1 MSNTTSNLVLSRKL
15 NPNGLLN
22 RWVSKSHPT
31 CGCKTKQTFFKKIA
45 TTTAALI
52 IISNSPCLHLFPS
65 IRFSLFSGISLV
77 CQAEN
82 EKKGAHNF
90 FSRND
95 WTVELHQT
103 YSSSTIVR
111 NCATSCINRRHA
123 TPADFH
129 FLWFCLPNNCIYYKI
144 KDMIAVL
151 SLHLKNQ
158 ASSLG
163 ATRTRTLKFNFKSD
177 FKTRHVVYTT
187 FVSRC

>member
-1 MSNTTSNLVLSRKL
+1 MWAKVIQR
-15 NPNGLLN
+15 
-22 RWVSKSHPT
+22 PT

-65 IRFSLFSGISLV
+65 IRFSLFFWHFFSLSSRKW
-77 CQAEN
+77 
-82 EKKGAHNF
+82 KKCVHNF
-90 FSRND
+90 FSWND

-123 TPADFH
+123 ALADFH